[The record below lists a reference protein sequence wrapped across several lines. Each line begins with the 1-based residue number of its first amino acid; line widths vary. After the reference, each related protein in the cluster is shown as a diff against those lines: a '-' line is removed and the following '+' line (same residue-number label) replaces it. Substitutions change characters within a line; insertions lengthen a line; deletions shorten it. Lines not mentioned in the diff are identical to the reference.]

1 MVAVYRPKYLKENI
15 IGIVLKNLYRNSD
28 KPYSK
33 SSIKWLEFI
42 AAQTNSKI
50 LHACNGG
57 DEKMIVDKNL
67 GKTYYVGG
75 FCEEKGVVYEF
86 FNCVYHSC
94 ELCYDR
100 GRVQG
105 NHCTCGTVTGT
116 RFYCKNNLEHDYMK
130 LRQMDEMKL
139 FLDTFDIITDLDPR
153 DSFFGGRSVVLNYFV
168 RQKMMKNRIFRFYFL
183 VFIW

>member
-33 SSIKWLEFI
+33 SSIEWLEFI
-42 AAQTNSKI
+42 AAQTNSNI

-57 DEKMIVDKNL
+57 DEKIIVDKNL
-67 GKTYYVGG
+67 GKTYYVDG
-75 FCEEKGVVYEF
+75 FCEETGVVYEF

-105 NHCTCGTVTGT
+105 NHCTCGTVTG
-116 RFYCKNNLEHDYMK
+116 
-130 LRQMDEMKL
+130 
-139 FLDTFDIITDLDPR
+139 
-153 DSFFGGRSVVLNYFV
+153 RSVVLNYFV

-183 VFIW
+183 VFICKQNKYLSVRAPYNYSRKFQMCQVNSVVQ